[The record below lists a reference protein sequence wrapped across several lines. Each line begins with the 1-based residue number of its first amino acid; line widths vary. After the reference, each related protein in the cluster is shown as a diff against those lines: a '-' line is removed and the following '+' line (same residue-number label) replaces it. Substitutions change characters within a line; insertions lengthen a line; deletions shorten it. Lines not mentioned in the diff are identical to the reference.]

1 MTFLI
6 NLLKIAKIL
15 NDKLEPIDEKQWS
28 PSVYFLNVGPSLW
41 TNTLSKNLFFHGI

>member
-15 NDKLEPIDEKQWS
+15 NDSSNPLM
-28 PSVYFLNVGPSLW
+28 
-41 TNTLSKNLFFHGI
+41 KNSGVLQYIF